1 MYFKQFLDERC
12 GCASYLIA
20 SRQSHEAA
28 IVDPSIQTD
37 QYEALMRERDF
48 RLRYV
53 IDTHVHADHISG
65 ARRLAAAHDAELCL
79 HEAARV
85 AYPFRPLHDGEELA
99 LGQLRL
105 RVLHTPGHR
114 PELISLLV
122 VNPPRSP
129 EPSMVLTGDSL
140 LVGDVGRP
148 DFGGGDPAAQYES
161 VTRLL
166 RLPDW
171 VAVFPGH
178 FEGPC
183 GKGMCGRPSTT
194 IGFERLFNPL
204 ARLDRAPFVA
214 HLAEAVP
221 ARPLNITAIEATNRG
236 LADLPWAMLTTAPE
250 VPEID
255 VEELAARPDDAVV
268 LDVREPVEYAQGHV
282 PDALNLPQADLAVRL
297 DELPRDRPLLVI
309 CQAGYRSLRA
319 AQFLKQVGFDNVATV
334 RGGTDA
340 WRAAGR
346 PVNVGETD
354 LDAPRVVETEWAH
367 GGGHHPPAEPGGF
380 GDSVRGVGGT

>member
-1 MYFKQFLDERC
+1 VYFKQFLDERC

-28 IVDPSIQTD
+28 VVDPAIDTD
-37 QYEALMRERDF
+37 HYDELLRERGF
-48 RLRYV
+48 RLKYV
-53 IDTHVHADHISG
+53 IDTHIHADHVSG
-65 ARRLAAAHDAELCL
+65 ARRLAGKHGAELCL
-79 HEAARV
+79 HESAAV
-85 AYPFRPLHDGEELA
+85 TYPFRGLKDGEELP

-105 RVLHTPGHR
+105 RILHTPGHR
-114 PELISLLV
+114 SELISILV

-148 DFGGGDPAAQYES
+148 DFGGGDATVQYES

-204 ARLDRAPFVA
+204 LRLDRPEFIST
-214 HLAEAVP
+214 LAGGVP
-221 ARPLNITAIEATNRG
+221 ARPLNMVAIEATNRG
-236 LADLPWAMLTTAPE
+236 REDAAWAMLTSLPPVGEAG
-250 VPEID
+250 
-255 VEELAARPDDAVV
+255 VEALDGLRADAVL
-268 LDVREPVEYAQGHV
+268 LDVREPEEYAYGHV
-282 PDALNLPQADLAVRL
+282 PAAVNLPQAELATRL
-297 DELPRDRPLLVI
+297 AEVPRDRPVFVI
-309 CQAGYRSLRA
+309 CESGMRSLRST
-319 AQFLKQVGFDNVATV
+319 QFLRQMGYTDVTNV
-334 RGGTDA
+334 RGGTAA
-340 WRAAGR
+340 WRKSGRQVVAEEPRGKPRVIESEWTHAGGTTAAAG
-346 PVNVGETD
+346 
-354 LDAPRVVETEWAH
+354 A
-367 GGGHHPPAEPGGF
+367 
-380 GDSVRGVGGT
+380 

>member
-12 GCASYLIA
+12 GCASYLVA

-28 IVDPSIQTD
+28 VVDPSLETE
-37 QYEALMRERDF
+37 QYEALLRDRDF
-48 RLRYV
+48 QLRYV
-53 IDTHVHADHISG
+53 IDTHVHADHVSG
-65 ARRLAAAHDAELCL
+65 ARKLAAAHGAELCL
-79 HEAARV
+79 HEAAQV
-85 AYPFRPLHDGEELA
+85 AYPFRSLHDGEELT

-114 PELISLLV
+114 PELVSILV
-122 VNPPRSP
+122 VNPARSP

-204 ARLDRAPFVA
+204 ARLDRSPFID
-214 HLAEAVP
+214 HLTEAVP

-236 LADLPWAMLTTAPE
+236 LADRPWAMLTTNPPVAE
-250 VPEID
+250 VDID
-255 VEELAARPDDAVV
+255 ELEARPPEAVLV
-268 LDVREPVEYAQGHV
+268 DVREPVEYAQGHV
-282 PDALNLPQADLAVRL
+282 PGAINLPQADLADRL
-297 DELPRDRPLLVI
+297 EELPRDRPLVLI
-309 CQAGYRSLRA
+309 CQGGYRSLRA
-319 AQFLKQVGFDNVATV
+319 AKFLKQVGFDDVRSVA
-334 RGGTDA
+334 GGTAA
-340 WRAAGR
+340 WAAAGK
-346 PVNVGETD
+346 P
-354 LDAPRVVETEWAH
+354 LDRGDAHHQTVRVVESEWAH
-367 GGGHHPPAEPGGF
+367 GGGHPP
-380 GDSVRGVGGT
+380 D

>member
-1 MYFKQFLDERC
+1 MYFKQILDERC

-28 IVDPSIQTD
+28 IVDPSIQIE
-37 QYEALMRERDF
+37 QYDALLKERGF
-48 RLRYV
+48 TLKYV
-53 IDTHVHADHISG
+53 IDTHVHADHVSG
-65 ARRLAAAHDAELCL
+65 GRKLADEHTTELCL

-85 AYPFRPLHDGEELA
+85 TYPHRALADGEELE

-114 PELISLLV
+114 PELISILV

-148 DFGGGDPAAQYES
+148 DFGGGDAAAQYES
-161 VTRLL
+161 VSRLM

-194 IGFERLFNPL
+194 IGFERLFSPL
-204 ARLDRAPFVA
+204 IRLDRGPFVA
-214 HLAEAVP
+214 ALNDGVP
-221 ARPLNITAIEATNRG
+221 ARPLNMVAIEATNRG
-236 LADLPWAMLTTAPE
+236 TFEGEWAMLTDPGEVEDVGIEVAAPRS
-250 VPEID
+250 PGT
-255 VEELAARPDDAVV
+255 LL
-268 LDVREPVEYAQGHV
+268 LDVREPGEYHHGHIPGAV
-282 PDALNLPQADLAVRL
+282 NVPQAELATRL
-297 DELPRDRPLLVI
+297 PELPRDRPILTI
-309 CQAGYRSLRA
+309 CAAGYRSMRA
-319 AQFLKQVGFDNVATV
+319 AQFLKQAGFADVRSV

-340 WRAAGR
+340 WRESGR
-346 PVNVGETD
+346 ELAYGDTT
-354 LDAPRVVETEWAH
+354 LDRPNVVESEWPHA
-367 GGGHHPPAEPGGF
+367 GA
-380 GDSVRGVGGT
+380 SVWASAMTI

>member
-1 MYFKQFLDERC
+1 MYFKQLLDERC

-28 IVDPSIQTD
+28 VIDPAIHTD
-37 QYEALMRERDF
+37 QYDELLRERGF
-48 RLRYV
+48 RLKYV
-53 IDTHVHADHISG
+53 IDTHVHADHVSG
-65 ARRLAAAHDAELCL
+65 ARRLAAKHGAELCL
-79 HEAARV
+79 HESAAV
-85 AYPFRPLHDGEELA
+85 TYPFRGLKDGEELP

-105 RVLHTPGHR
+105 RILHTPGHR
-114 PELISLLV
+114 SELISILV

-148 DFGGGDPAAQYES
+148 DFGGGDATVQYES

-204 ARLDRAPFVA
+204 LRLDRPEFIST
-214 HLAEAVP
+214 LAGGVP
-221 ARPLNITAIEATNRG
+221 ARPLNMVAIEATNRG
-236 LADLPWAMLTTAPE
+236 REDAAWAMLTSLPPVGEAGIE
-250 VPEID
+250 ALD
-255 VEELAARPDDAVV
+255 GLRADAVL
-268 LDVREPVEYAQGHV
+268 LDVREPEEYAYGHV
-282 PDALNLPQADLAVRL
+282 PGAVNLPQAELATRL
-297 DELPRDRPLLVI
+297 VEVPQDRPVFVI
-309 CQAGYRSLRA
+309 CESGMRSLRS
-319 AQFLKQVGFDNVATV
+319 AQFLRQMGYTHVTNV
-334 RGGTDA
+334 RGGTAA
-340 WRAAGR
+340 WRKSGR
-346 PVNVGETD
+346 RVVAEEPRGK
-354 LDAPRVVETEWAH
+354 PRVIESEWTHA
-367 GGGHHPPAEPGGF
+367 
-380 GDSVRGVGGT
+380 GGTTAPAGAE

>member
-1 MYFKQFLDERC
+1 MYFKQILDERC
-12 GCASYLIA
+12 GCASYLVA

-28 IVDPSIQTD
+28 IVDPSIQTE
-37 QYEALMRERDF
+37 QYEALLDERGF

-53 IDTHVHADHISG
+53 IDTHVHADHVSG
-65 ARRLAAAHDAELCL
+65 ARRLAAKHGAQLCL
-79 HEAARV
+79 HESARV
-85 AYPFRPLHDGEELA
+85 TYPFRGLKDGEELE

-114 PELISLLV
+114 PELVSILI

-148 DFGGGDPAAQYES
+148 DFGGGDAGAQYES
-161 VTRLL
+161 LSRLL

-194 IGFERLFNPL
+194 IGFERLYNPL
-204 ARLDRAPFVA
+204 ARLDRDAFITA
-214 HLAEAVP
+214 LTTSVP

-236 LADLPWAMLTTAPE
+236 LADATWAMLTSSSPVDE
-250 VPEID
+250 VGIEALD
-255 VEELAARPDDAVV
+255 TRPADSVV
-268 LDVREPVEYAQGHV
+268 IDVREPEEFAHGHV
-282 PDALNLPQADLAVRL
+282 PDAVSLPQADLATRL
-297 DELPRDRPLLVI
+297 GELPRDKTIYTI
-309 CQAGYRSLRA
+309 CAVGMRSLRA
-319 AQFLKQVGFDNVATV
+319 AQFLKQMGFEQVV
-334 RGGTDA
+334 SVSGGTEA

-346 PVNVGETD
+346 PIEVEDPNVAKPTIAES
-354 LDAPRVVETEWAH
+354 EWTHA
-367 GGGHHPPAEPGGF
+367 GAL
-380 GDSVRGVGGT
+380 SYSI

>member
-28 IVDPSIQTD
+28 VVDAAMDPG
-37 QYEALMRERDF
+37 QYDDLLRERGF
-48 RLRYV
+48 RLKYV
-53 IDTHVHADHISG
+53 IDTHVHADHVSG
-65 ARRLAAAHDAELCL
+65 ARRLASKHGAELCL
-79 HEAARV
+79 HESAAV
-85 AYPFRPLHDGEELA
+85 AYPFRGLKDGEELP

-105 RVLHTPGHR
+105 RIVHCPGHR
-114 PELISLLV
+114 QELISVLV

-148 DFGGGDPAAQYES
+148 DFGGGDAAVQYES

-204 ARLDRAPFVA
+204 LRLDRPEFIST
-214 HLAEAVP
+214 LAGSVP
-221 ARPLNITAIEATNRG
+221 ARPLNMVAIEATNRG
-236 LADLPWAMLTTAPE
+236 REDAAWAMLTSLP
-250 VPEID
+250 P
-255 VEELAARPDDAVV
+255 VEEVGIEALDGLRADAVL
-268 LDVREPVEYAQGHV
+268 LDVREPEEYAYGHV
-282 PDALNLPQADLAVRL
+282 PGAVSLPQAELATRLAVV
-297 DELPRDRPLLVI
+297 PRDRPVFVI
-309 CQAGYRSLRA
+309 CESGMRSLRST
-319 AQFLKQVGFDNVATV
+319 QFLRQMGYVHVTNV
-334 RGGTDA
+334 RGGTAA
-340 WRAAGR
+340 WRKSGR
-346 PVNVGETD
+346 RVVTEEGRGK
-354 LDAPRVVETEWAH
+354 PRVVESEWTHA
-367 GGGHHPPAEPGGF
+367 GGMTAPA
-380 GDSVRGVGGT
+380 GT